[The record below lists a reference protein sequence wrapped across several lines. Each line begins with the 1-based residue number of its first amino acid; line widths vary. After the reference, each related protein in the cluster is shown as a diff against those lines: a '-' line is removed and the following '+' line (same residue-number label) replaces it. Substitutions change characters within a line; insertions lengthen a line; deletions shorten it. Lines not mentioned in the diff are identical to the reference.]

1 MNNKIAILSIGCI
14 GFCSCKSSHEITK
27 HEVTDS
33 IEITS
38 VDETWR
44 DMIPSRHSSL
54 SIPMDTLKILPVD
67 AWYISKDGNLTLKVG
82 LKNNRLIVDAI
93 ADSIPR
99 QHTSHSTS
107 TSRTKHQ
114 ATLEKPPDKQTSKID
129 GFWITSGKISA
140 AIVVIIVF
148 FYLRKKGIIN
158 FNI

>member
-1 MNNKIAILSIGCI
+1 MNNRIAILSIVCI
-14 GFCSCKSSHEITK
+14 GVGSCKSSHDIIK
-27 HEVTDS
+27 HELTDS
-33 IEITS
+33 IETTS
-38 VDETWR
+38 VNETWQ

-82 LKNNRLIVDAI
+82 LKDNRLIVDAI

-107 TSRTKHQ
+107 TSRSKKL

-140 AIVVIIVF
+140 AIVAIIVF

-158 FNI
+158 F